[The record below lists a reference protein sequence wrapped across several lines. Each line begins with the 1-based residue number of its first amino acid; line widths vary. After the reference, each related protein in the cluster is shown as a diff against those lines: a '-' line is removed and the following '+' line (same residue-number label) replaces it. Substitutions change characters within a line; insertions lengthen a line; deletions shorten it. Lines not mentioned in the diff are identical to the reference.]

1 MQSPPTLALIPMH
14 TCMPPGLPLGVSLM
28 GNAVI
33 VPAYVV
39 LYHHDEAAKGHVWSM
54 FEFGPR

>member
-1 MQSPPTLALIPMH
+1 M
-14 TCMPPGLPLGVSLM
+14 SLM

-33 VPAYVV
+33 VPAYVT
-39 LYHHDEAAKGHVWSM
+39 LYHHDEVAKGHVWSM